1 MPDVITAF
9 LPDAIA
15 AFRSLEPLN
24 QFLAWIALFLIVPGL
39 CERVRIPAVIGFI
52 FLGWLLGPN
61 GIGMLDP
68 DGIFSRVGAELGVG
82 LLLFFVGFEIDFS
95 LLKRARL
102 QVAVFGLATFLL
114 PLAGGYLAAQ
124 AAGFGVNAS
133 ILIGSLLASHTLLA
147 YPVVERAGL
156 VGRLSVVATAGATVF
171 TDVAAMVVLA
181 VCLLV
186 HQTGFSGRQI
196 ALQLAQIAVF
206 VPLMLFGASWL
217 IRTIAERWRP
227 RRETRLILFL
237 VLVAGGS
244 EAATLFGIDGI
255 VGAFMAGIAA
265 RRAVEVEEPAQTLKV
280 LSNAF
285 LIPAFFLTTGM
296 LVKPGLLIETV
307 RTQPLLS
314 LGLAAGLLAG
324 KFAAASLVGKIF
336 RYPPADT
343 GLVFS
348 LTLPQVAATLA
359 ATTVAYR
366 TVNAAGTPLIPHEVL
381 NAVLV
386 LVVLTSIGGPLLTQ
400 RFARKLAP
408 EAAAAES
415 GTPAPTEPAA
425 VPAPVAATA
434 AAPGS
439 SPPAPQ

>member
-1 MPDVITAF
+1 V
-9 LPDAIA
+9 PDAIA
-15 AFRSLEPLN
+15 AFQSLQPLN
-24 QFLAWIALFLIVPGL
+24 QFLAWIALFLIVPGV
-39 CERVRIPAVIGFI
+39 CERLRIPGVIGFI

-61 GIGMLDP
+61 GVGLLDP

-95 LLKRARL
+95 LLKRARA

-114 PLAGGYLAAQ
+114 PLAGGYLVAQ

-186 HQTGFSGRQI
+186 HQTGFSGKQI

-217 IRTIAERWRP
+217 IRKVGQHWQP
-227 RRETRLILFL
+227 RRETRLLLFL

-265 RRAVEVEEPAQTLKV
+265 RRAVEIEEPARTLKV

-296 LVKPGLLIETV
+296 LVKPGLLIETL
-307 RTQPLLS
+307 RTEPLLS
-314 LGLAAGLLAG
+314 LGLAAGLIAG
-324 KFAAASLVGKIF
+324 KFLAAWIVGKIF
-336 RYPPADT
+336 RYPRADI
-343 GLVFS
+343 GLTFS

-366 TVNAAGTPLIPHEVL
+366 TVNSAGEPLIPHEVL

-400 RFARKLAP
+400 WFARRLAP
-408 EAAAAES
+408 
-415 GTPAPTEPAA
+415 
-425 VPAPVAATA
+425 
-434 AAPGS
+434 AAPDADTARAA
-439 SPPAPQ
+439 PPAQAPDPDSAPARTGGGAT